1 VQGESKDKTVAQ
13 RRARLKLIYLARRN
27 PSIKAEDWPRMWRSH
42 AAYAG
47 QILTLD
53 ARLSSLF
60 YCSRVLQP
68 TLDGAPLDPPE
79 AARDYDG
86 VAIVSSDTAEVPQ
99 AEMTPE
105 VRAKIDQDE
114 LRVFSTYV
122 PKFSFHCKEAL
133 VHGGTPGRA
142 AVIRFLVRKT
152 GSARA
157 AFLAR
162 WSERHA
168 EIAKRAADA
177 SGIVTRYVHDSLI
190 EEPPPGYPFDG
201 ITETWFA
208 NTDDAVRS
216 FLDGAL
222 VPIAQDLP
230 AFCDLE
236 RSVTLLTS
244 VIHRWPRA

>member
-1 VQGESKDKTVAQ
+1 M
-13 RRARLKLIYLARRN
+13 IYLARRN
-27 PSIKAEDWPRMWRSH
+27 PSIEAEDWPRMWRSH
-42 AAYAG
+42 AAYAA

-60 YCSRVLQP
+60 YCARVLQV
-68 TLDGAPLDPPE
+68 DGAPFDLPE
-79 AARDYDG
+79 SARDYDG
-86 VAIVSSDTAEVPQ
+86 VAIVSSDTDEVPQ
-99 AEMTPE
+99 VEMTPE

-122 PKFSFHCKEAL
+122 PRFSFHCEEVL
-133 VHGGTPGRA
+133 GHGGAPGRA

-152 GSARA
+152 GSARE
-157 AFLAR
+157 AFLAH
-162 WSERHA
+162 WSGRHA
-168 EIAKRAADA
+168 EIARRAADA

-208 NTDDAVRS
+208 NTEDAVRS
-216 FLDGAL
+216 FADDAL
-222 VPIAQDLP
+222 VPVAQDLT
-230 AFCDLE
+230 AFCDRE
-236 RSVTLLTS
+236 RSVTLLTY